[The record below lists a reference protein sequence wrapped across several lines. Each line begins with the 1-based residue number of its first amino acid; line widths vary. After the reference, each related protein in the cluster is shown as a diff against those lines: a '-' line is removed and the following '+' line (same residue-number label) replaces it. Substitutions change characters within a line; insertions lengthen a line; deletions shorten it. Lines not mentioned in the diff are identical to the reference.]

1 MSNDNSDDSID
12 FDIEDIFEEEVVQE
26 IEIEEFELDEI
37 LPDSIEDDEDES
49 VSTVTLSSK
58 PLSDE
63 SLSSEL
69 EQSEP
74 SSSDSV
80 SHEPDS
86 VKSTPSESL
95 PSDSVSKESK
105 SGKSVPSET
114 SSSDSGSDEP
124 ESDKSTSS
132 KSSSNGSEADEPES
146 VKSTPSKSSSND
158 SDADEPDSVKSTPNE
173 SLSSD
178 SVSNETRS
186 GKSVPSETS
195 SSDSDSD
202 ESKSVKSTPS
212 ESSSTDSVSDEPS
225 SLKSTTSKLSSN
237 GSVADESNPRKSRAT
252 EPASS
257 RAKDSEPA
265 FSESTSNELKTN
277 KPTPIESEQNQS
289 REEMVVMEPE
299 TSNQDSKTV
308 TVESEPFVEVTE
320 ISESVAAT
328 EETKAEVERRIMS
341 ASRELDSL
349 VRDVVQQ
356 DSNSLA
362 ATELDIMQAKNYLSM
377 HKLRQ
382 AKNSVKRAEEALVNL
397 EEDVLYLRR
406 SIAMLHRLLKEKK
419 IDRIEAENI
428 LLGLRKATSAAEIGD
443 VGQAATEI
451 EFLVDDLI
459 GGNTSTLNPFF
470 FRHFWLGVDTRWPAG
485 GDTGV
490 LLVRLINDGPI
501 AMPAMRLSP
510 PVPEGWSSIP
520 TTVDLPIIAP
530 GGNLPLRFDIKSEGR
545 YGADEI
551 PLSRKL
557 AVSTG
562 YEMRSGEI
570 MVTIRA
576 QNRSMEPLS
585 DVILSPWLPPGY
597 TTAKV
602 PFVERLS
609 PDEVAIIRMPLTID
623 MGTGG
628 RS

>member
-1 MSNDNSDDSID
+1 MSEEKSEDGINFDLDDILD
-12 FDIEDIFEEEVVQE
+12 EEVVEEIQIEDIEMENESSDGDSMGEEDGSGVSFQDQVREYMMG
-26 IEIEEFELDEI
+26 L
-37 LPDSIEDDEDES
+37 EDETFEQPPAQ
-49 VSTVTLSSK
+49 VEEK
-58 PLSDE
+58 
-63 SLSSEL
+63 L
-69 EQSEP
+69 EETPQPEP
-74 SSSDSV
+74 Q
-80 SHEPDS
+80 EA
-86 VKSTPSESL
+86 
-95 PSDSVSKESK
+95 
-105 SGKSVPSET
+105 
-114 SSSDSGSDEP
+114 P
-124 ESDKSTSS
+124 E
-132 KSSSNGSEADEPES
+132 EII
-146 VKSTPSKSSSND
+146 
-158 SDADEPDSVKSTPNE
+158 
-173 SLSSD
+173 
-178 SVSNETRS
+178 
-186 GKSVPSETS
+186 
-195 SSDSDSD
+195 
-202 ESKSVKSTPS
+202 
-212 ESSSTDSVSDEPS
+212 
-225 SLKSTTSKLSSN
+225 
-237 GSVADESNPRKSRAT
+237 
-252 EPASS
+252 
-257 RAKDSEPA
+257 
-265 FSESTSNELKTN
+265 ESTAVS
-277 KPTPIESEQNQS
+277 
-289 REEMVVMEPE
+289 
-299 TSNQDSKTV
+299 
-308 TVESEPFVEVTE
+308 
-320 ISESVAAT
+320 AAT
-328 EETKAEVERRIMS
+328 ITEVENRIMS
-341 ASRELDSL
+341 ATRDLDSL
-349 VRDVVQQ
+349 VQGVVQQ

-362 ATELDIMQAKNYLSM
+362 ATEIDIMEAKKYLTM
-377 HKLRQ
+377 HKLKR
-382 AKNSVKRAEEALVNL
+382 AKLSVKKAEKALVTL

-510 PVPEGWSSIP
+510 PVPEGWLSIP
-520 TTVDLPIIAP
+520 SSVDLPIIAP

-576 QNRSMEPLS
+576 QNRSMEPLT
-585 DVILSPWLPPGY
+585 DIILSPWLPPGY

-609 PDEVAIIRMPLTID
+609 PDEVAVIRMPLTID

>member
-1 MSNDNSDDSID
+1 MSEEKSEDGINFDLDDILD
-12 FDIEDIFEEEVVQE
+12 EEVVEEIQIEDIEMENESGDVDSTGEEEGSGVSFQDQVREYMMGLEDETFEQPPAQIEEEPEETPQPEVQE
-26 IEIEEFELDEI
+26 APEVIIE
-37 LPDSIEDDEDES
+37 
-49 VSTVTLSSK
+49 STAV
-58 PLSDE
+58 
-63 SLSSEL
+63 
-69 EQSEP
+69 
-74 SSSDSV
+74 
-80 SHEPDS
+80 
-86 VKSTPSESL
+86 
-95 PSDSVSKESK
+95 
-105 SGKSVPSET
+105 
-114 SSSDSGSDEP
+114 
-124 ESDKSTSS
+124 
-132 KSSSNGSEADEPES
+132 SEA
-146 VKSTPSKSSSND
+146 TI
-158 SDADEPDSVKSTPNE
+158 T
-173 SLSSD
+173 
-178 SVSNETRS
+178 
-186 GKSVPSETS
+186 
-195 SSDSDSD
+195 
-202 ESKSVKSTPS
+202 
-212 ESSSTDSVSDEPS
+212 
-225 SLKSTTSKLSSN
+225 
-237 GSVADESNPRKSRAT
+237 
-252 EPASS
+252 
-257 RAKDSEPA
+257 
-265 FSESTSNELKTN
+265 
-277 KPTPIESEQNQS
+277 
-289 REEMVVMEPE
+289 
-299 TSNQDSKTV
+299 
-308 TVESEPFVEVTE
+308 
-320 ISESVAAT
+320 
-328 EETKAEVERRIMS
+328 EVENRIMS
-341 ASRELDSL
+341 ATRDLDSL
-349 VRDVVQQ
+349 VQGVVQQ

-362 ATELDIMQAKNYLSM
+362 ATEIDIMEAKKYLTM
-377 HKLRQ
+377 HKLKR
-382 AKNSVKRAEEALVNL
+382 AKLSVKKAEKALVTL

-510 PVPEGWSSIP
+510 PVPEGWLSIP
-520 TTVDLPIIAP
+520 SSVDLPIIAP

-576 QNRSMEPLS
+576 QNRSMEPLT
-585 DVILSPWLPPGY
+585 DIILSPWLPPGY

-609 PDEVAIIRMPLTID
+609 PDEVAVIRMPLTID

>member
-1 MSNDNSDDSID
+1 
-12 FDIEDIFEEEVVQE
+12 
-26 IEIEEFELDEI
+26 
-37 LPDSIEDDEDES
+37 
-49 VSTVTLSSK
+49 
-58 PLSDE
+58 
-63 SLSSEL
+63 
-69 EQSEP
+69 
-74 SSSDSV
+74 
-80 SHEPDS
+80 
-86 VKSTPSESL
+86 
-95 PSDSVSKESK
+95 
-105 SGKSVPSET
+105 
-114 SSSDSGSDEP
+114 
-124 ESDKSTSS
+124 
-132 KSSSNGSEADEPES
+132 
-146 VKSTPSKSSSND
+146 
-158 SDADEPDSVKSTPNE
+158 
-173 SLSSD
+173 
-178 SVSNETRS
+178 
-186 GKSVPSETS
+186 
-195 SSDSDSD
+195 
-202 ESKSVKSTPS
+202 
-212 ESSSTDSVSDEPS
+212 
-225 SLKSTTSKLSSN
+225 
-237 GSVADESNPRKSRAT
+237 
-252 EPASS
+252 
-257 RAKDSEPA
+257 
-265 FSESTSNELKTN
+265 
-277 KPTPIESEQNQS
+277 
-289 REEMVVMEPE
+289 
-299 TSNQDSKTV
+299 
-308 TVESEPFVEVTE
+308 
-320 ISESVAAT
+320 
-328 EETKAEVERRIMS
+328 MS
-341 ASRELDSL
+341 ATRDLDSL
-349 VRDVVQQ
+349 VQGVVQQ

-362 ATELDIMQAKNYLSM
+362 ATEIDIMEAKKYLTM
-377 HKLRQ
+377 HKLKR
-382 AKNSVKRAEEALVNL
+382 AKLSVKKAEKALVTL

-510 PVPEGWSSIP
+510 PVPEGWLSIP
-520 TTVDLPIIAP
+520 SSVDLPIIAP

-576 QNRSMEPLS
+576 QNRSMEPLT
-585 DVILSPWLPPGY
+585 DIILSPWLPPGY

-609 PDEVAIIRMPLTID
+609 PDEVAVIRMPLTID

>member
-1 MSNDNSDDSID
+1 MSEEKSEDGINFDLDDILD
-12 FDIEDIFEEEVVQE
+12 EEVVEEIQIEDIEMENESSDGDSMGEEDGSGVSFQDQVREYMMGLEDETFEQPPAQFEEE
-26 IEIEEFELDEI
+26 
-37 LPDSIEDDEDES
+37 P
-49 VSTVTLSSK
+49 
-58 PLSDE
+58 
-63 SLSSEL
+63 
-69 EQSEP
+69 
-74 SSSDSV
+74 
-80 SHEPDS
+80 
-86 VKSTPSESL
+86 
-95 PSDSVSKESK
+95 
-105 SGKSVPSET
+105 
-114 SSSDSGSDEP
+114 
-124 ESDKSTSS
+124 
-132 KSSSNGSEADEPES
+132 
-146 VKSTPSKSSSND
+146 
-158 SDADEPDSVKSTPNE
+158 
-173 SLSSD
+173 
-178 SVSNETRS
+178 
-186 GKSVPSETS
+186 
-195 SSDSDSD
+195 
-202 ESKSVKSTPS
+202 
-212 ESSSTDSVSDEPS
+212 
-225 SLKSTTSKLSSN
+225 
-237 GSVADESNPRKSRAT
+237 
-252 EPASS
+252 
-257 RAKDSEPA
+257 
-265 FSESTSNELKTN
+265 
-277 KPTPIESEQNQS
+277 
-289 REEMVVMEPE
+289 
-299 TSNQDSKTV
+299 
-308 TVESEPFVEVTE
+308 
-320 ISESVAAT
+320 
-328 EETKAEVERRIMS
+328 EETKQPEVQEAPEEIIESTAVSAATITEVENRIMS
-341 ASRELDSL
+341 ATRDLDSL
-349 VRDVVQQ
+349 VQGVVQQ

-362 ATELDIMQAKNYLSM
+362 ATEIDIMEAKKYLTM
-377 HKLRQ
+377 HKLKR
-382 AKNSVKRAEEALVNL
+382 AKLSVKKAEKALVTL

-510 PVPEGWSSIP
+510 PVPEGWLSIP
-520 TTVDLPIIAP
+520 SSVDLPIIAP

-576 QNRSMEPLS
+576 QNRSMEPLT
-585 DVILSPWLPPGY
+585 DIILSPWLPPGY

-609 PDEVAIIRMPLTID
+609 PDEVAVIRMPLTID

>member
-1 MSNDNSDDSID
+1 MSDDGPTDSVEFDLEDILEDDVVEEISID
-12 FDIEDIFEEEVVQE
+12 D
-26 IEIEEFELDEI
+26 IEIED
-37 LPDSIEDDEDES
+37 
-49 VSTVTLSSK
+49 
-58 PLSDE
+58 
-63 SLSSEL
+63 
-69 EQSEP
+69 
-74 SSSDSV
+74 
-80 SHEPDS
+80 
-86 VKSTPSESL
+86 
-95 PSDSVSKESK
+95 
-105 SGKSVPSET
+105 
-114 SSSDSGSDEP
+114 
-124 ESDKSTSS
+124 
-132 KSSSNGSEADEPES
+132 
-146 VKSTPSKSSSND
+146 
-158 SDADEPDSVKSTPNE
+158 
-173 SLSSD
+173 
-178 SVSNETRS
+178 
-186 GKSVPSETS
+186 
-195 SSDSDSD
+195 
-202 ESKSVKSTPS
+202 
-212 ESSSTDSVSDEPS
+212 SSTDSYEEDTGSGESFQDKVREYMEELEDETFHETPPVTVDEPE
-225 SLKSTTSKLSSN
+225 L
-237 GSVADESNPRKSRAT
+237 P
-252 EPASS
+252 
-257 RAKDSEPA
+257 SE
-265 FSESTSNELKTN
+265 
-277 KPTPIESEQNQS
+277 
-289 REEMVVMEPE
+289 
-299 TSNQDSKTV
+299 
-308 TVESEPFVEVTE
+308 VEVVT
-320 ISESVAAT
+320 ESVVAT
-328 EETKAEVERRIMS
+328 EEAKAEVERRIMN
-341 ASRELDSL
+341 ASEELDTL

-362 ATELDIMQAKNYLSM
+362 ATEIDIMEAKKFLSL

-382 AKNSVKRAEEALVNL
+382 AKSSVKKAEKALVTL

-520 TTVDLPIIAP
+520 SSVDLPIIAP

-570 MVTIRA
+570 MVTVRA
-576 QNRSMEPLS
+576 QNRSMEPLT
-585 DVILSPWLPPGY
+585 DIILSPWLPPGY
-597 TTAKV
+597 TTAEV

-609 PDEVAIIRMPLTID
+609 PDEVAVIRMPLTID

>member
-1 MSNDNSDDSID
+1 MSEEKSEDGINFGLDDILD
-12 FDIEDIFEEEVVQE
+12 EEVVEEIQIEDIEMENESSDVDSTGEEEGSGVSFQDQVRE
-26 IEIEEFELDEI
+26 YMMGL
-37 LPDSIEDDEDES
+37 EDE
-49 VSTVTLSSK
+49 TF
-58 PLSDE
+58 
-63 SLSSEL
+63 
-69 EQSEP
+69 EQPPAQAEEEP
-74 SSSDSV
+74 EETPQTEVQDAP
-80 SHEPDS
+80 EEIIE
-86 VKSTPSESL
+86 STP
-95 PSDSVSKESK
+95 VS
-105 SGKSVPSET
+105 
-114 SSSDSGSDEP
+114 
-124 ESDKSTSS
+124 
-132 KSSSNGSEADEPES
+132 
-146 VKSTPSKSSSND
+146 
-158 SDADEPDSVKSTPNE
+158 
-173 SLSSD
+173 
-178 SVSNETRS
+178 
-186 GKSVPSETS
+186 
-195 SSDSDSD
+195 
-202 ESKSVKSTPS
+202 
-212 ESSSTDSVSDEPS
+212 
-225 SLKSTTSKLSSN
+225 
-237 GSVADESNPRKSRAT
+237 
-252 EPASS
+252 
-257 RAKDSEPA
+257 
-265 FSESTSNELKTN
+265 
-277 KPTPIESEQNQS
+277 
-289 REEMVVMEPE
+289 
-299 TSNQDSKTV
+299 
-308 TVESEPFVEVTE
+308 
-320 ISESVAAT
+320 AAT
-328 EETKAEVERRIMS
+328 ITEVENRIMS
-341 ASRELDSL
+341 ATRDLDSL
-349 VRDVVQQ
+349 VQGVVQQ

-362 ATELDIMQAKNYLSM
+362 ATEIDIMEAKKYLTM
-377 HKLRQ
+377 HKLKR
-382 AKNSVKRAEEALVNL
+382 AKLSVKKAEKALVTL

-510 PVPEGWSSIP
+510 PVPEGWLSIP
-520 TTVDLPIIAP
+520 SSVDLPIIAP

-576 QNRSMEPLS
+576 QNRSMEPLT
-585 DVILSPWLPPGY
+585 DIILSPWLPPGY

-609 PDEVAIIRMPLTID
+609 PDEVAVIRMPLTID

>member
-1 MSNDNSDDSID
+1 MSDDESTD
-12 FDIEDIFEEEVVQE
+12 RAEFDLDDILEDDVVEEISVED
-26 IEIEEFELDEI
+26 IEIED
-37 LPDSIEDDEDES
+37 
-49 VSTVTLSSK
+49 
-58 PLSDE
+58 
-63 SLSSEL
+63 
-69 EQSEP
+69 
-74 SSSDSV
+74 
-80 SHEPDS
+80 
-86 VKSTPSESL
+86 
-95 PSDSVSKESK
+95 
-105 SGKSVPSET
+105 
-114 SSSDSGSDEP
+114 
-124 ESDKSTSS
+124 
-132 KSSSNGSEADEPES
+132 
-146 VKSTPSKSSSND
+146 
-158 SDADEPDSVKSTPNE
+158 
-173 SLSSD
+173 
-178 SVSNETRS
+178 
-186 GKSVPSETS
+186 
-195 SSDSDSD
+195 
-202 ESKSVKSTPS
+202 
-212 ESSSTDSVSDEPS
+212 SSTDSGDDDTGSGESFQDRVREYMEELEGETFHEPPA
-225 SLKSTTSKLSSN
+225 
-237 GSVADESNPRKSRAT
+237 VADEQP
-252 EPASS
+252 
-257 RAKDSEPA
+257 
-265 FSESTSNELKTN
+265 EL
-277 KPTPIESEQNQS
+277 P
-289 REEMVVMEPE
+289 
-299 TSNQDSKTV
+299 
-308 TVESEPFVEVTE
+308 VEVEQVT
-320 ISESVAAT
+320 ESVAVT
-328 EETKAEVERRIMS
+328 EETKSEVERRIMN
-341 ASRELDSL
+341 ASEELDTL

-362 ATELDIMQAKNYLSM
+362 ATEIDIMEAKKFLSL

-382 AKNSVKRAEEALVNL
+382 AKSSVKKAEKALVTL

-520 TTVDLPIIAP
+520 SSVDLPIIAP

-570 MVTIRA
+570 IVTIRA
-576 QNRSMEPLS
+576 QNRSMEPLT
-585 DVILSPWLPPGY
+585 DIILAPWLPPGY
-597 TTAKV
+597 TTAEV

-609 PDEVAIIRMPLTID
+609 PDEVAVIRMPLSID

-628 RS
+628 SS

>member
-1 MSNDNSDDSID
+1 MSEEKSEEGINFDLDDILD
-12 FDIEDIFEEEVVQE
+12 EEVVEEIQIEDIEMENESSDGDSMGEEDGSGVSFQDQVREYMMGLEDETFEQPPAQVEEEPVETPQPELQE
-26 IEIEEFELDEI
+26 APEEII
-37 LPDSIEDDEDES
+37 
-49 VSTVTLSSK
+49 
-58 PLSDE
+58 
-63 SLSSEL
+63 
-69 EQSEP
+69 
-74 SSSDSV
+74 
-80 SHEPDS
+80 
-86 VKSTPSESL
+86 
-95 PSDSVSKESK
+95 
-105 SGKSVPSET
+105 
-114 SSSDSGSDEP
+114 
-124 ESDKSTSS
+124 
-132 KSSSNGSEADEPES
+132 
-146 VKSTPSKSSSND
+146 
-158 SDADEPDSVKSTPNE
+158 
-173 SLSSD
+173 
-178 SVSNETRS
+178 
-186 GKSVPSETS
+186 
-195 SSDSDSD
+195 
-202 ESKSVKSTPS
+202 
-212 ESSSTDSVSDEPS
+212 
-225 SLKSTTSKLSSN
+225 
-237 GSVADESNPRKSRAT
+237 
-252 EPASS
+252 
-257 RAKDSEPA
+257 
-265 FSESTSNELKTN
+265 ESTAVS
-277 KPTPIESEQNQS
+277 
-289 REEMVVMEPE
+289 
-299 TSNQDSKTV
+299 
-308 TVESEPFVEVTE
+308 
-320 ISESVAAT
+320 AAT
-328 EETKAEVERRIMS
+328 ITEVENRIMS
-341 ASRELDSL
+341 ATRDLDSL
-349 VRDVVQQ
+349 VQGVVQQ

-362 ATELDIMQAKNYLSM
+362 ATEIDIMEAKKYLTM
-377 HKLRQ
+377 HKLKR
-382 AKNSVKRAEEALVNL
+382 AKLSVKKAEKALVTL

-510 PVPEGWSSIP
+510 PVPEGWLSIP
-520 TTVDLPIIAP
+520 SSVDLPIIAP

-576 QNRSMEPLS
+576 QNRSMEPLT
-585 DVILSPWLPPGY
+585 DIILSPWLPPGY

-609 PDEVAIIRMPLTID
+609 PDEVAVIRMPLTID

>member
-1 MSNDNSDDSID
+1 MSDDEPTDGVEFDLEDILEDDVVEEISID
-12 FDIEDIFEEEVVQE
+12 D
-26 IEIEEFELDEI
+26 IEIED
-37 LPDSIEDDEDES
+37 
-49 VSTVTLSSK
+49 
-58 PLSDE
+58 
-63 SLSSEL
+63 
-69 EQSEP
+69 
-74 SSSDSV
+74 
-80 SHEPDS
+80 
-86 VKSTPSESL
+86 
-95 PSDSVSKESK
+95 
-105 SGKSVPSET
+105 
-114 SSSDSGSDEP
+114 
-124 ESDKSTSS
+124 
-132 KSSSNGSEADEPES
+132 
-146 VKSTPSKSSSND
+146 
-158 SDADEPDSVKSTPNE
+158 
-173 SLSSD
+173 
-178 SVSNETRS
+178 
-186 GKSVPSETS
+186 
-195 SSDSDSD
+195 
-202 ESKSVKSTPS
+202 
-212 ESSSTDSVSDEPS
+212 SSTDSDEEDTGSGESFQDKVREYMEELEDETFHDTPPVTVDEPE
-225 SLKSTTSKLSSN
+225 LPTEVEELTQ
-237 GSVADESNPRKSRAT
+237 SV
-252 EPASS
+252 
-257 RAKDSEPA
+257 
-265 FSESTSNELKTN
+265 
-277 KPTPIESEQNQS
+277 
-289 REEMVVMEPE
+289 V
-299 TSNQDSKTV
+299 
-308 TVESEPFVEVTE
+308 
-320 ISESVAAT
+320 AT
-328 EETKAEVERRIMS
+328 EEVKAEVERRIMS
-341 ASRELDSL
+341 ASEELDTL

-362 ATELDIMQAKNYLSM
+362 ATEIDIMEAKKFLSL
-377 HKLRQ
+377 HKLRR
-382 AKNSVKRAEEALVNL
+382 AKSSVKKAEKALVTL

-520 TTVDLPIIAP
+520 SSVDLPIIAP

-570 MVTIRA
+570 MVTVRA
-576 QNRSMEPLS
+576 QNRSMEPLT
-585 DVILSPWLPPGY
+585 DIILSPWLPPGY
-597 TTAKV
+597 TTAEV

-609 PDEVAIIRMPLTID
+609 PDEVAVIRMPLTID

>member
-1 MSNDNSDDSID
+1 MSDDGPTDGVEFDLEDILEDDVVEEISID
-12 FDIEDIFEEEVVQE
+12 D
-26 IEIEEFELDEI
+26 IEIED
-37 LPDSIEDDEDES
+37 
-49 VSTVTLSSK
+49 
-58 PLSDE
+58 
-63 SLSSEL
+63 
-69 EQSEP
+69 
-74 SSSDSV
+74 
-80 SHEPDS
+80 
-86 VKSTPSESL
+86 
-95 PSDSVSKESK
+95 
-105 SGKSVPSET
+105 
-114 SSSDSGSDEP
+114 
-124 ESDKSTSS
+124 
-132 KSSSNGSEADEPES
+132 
-146 VKSTPSKSSSND
+146 
-158 SDADEPDSVKSTPNE
+158 
-173 SLSSD
+173 
-178 SVSNETRS
+178 
-186 GKSVPSETS
+186 
-195 SSDSDSD
+195 
-202 ESKSVKSTPS
+202 
-212 ESSSTDSVSDEPS
+212 SSTDSDEGDTGSGESFQDKVREYMEELEDETFHETPPVTVDEPE
-225 SLKSTTSKLSSN
+225 L
-237 GSVADESNPRKSRAT
+237 P
-252 EPASS
+252 
-257 RAKDSEPA
+257 SE
-265 FSESTSNELKTN
+265 
-277 KPTPIESEQNQS
+277 
-289 REEMVVMEPE
+289 
-299 TSNQDSKTV
+299 
-308 TVESEPFVEVTE
+308 VEVVT
-320 ISESVAAT
+320 ESVVAT
-328 EETKAEVERRIMS
+328 EEAKAEVERRIMN
-341 ASRELDSL
+341 ASEELDTL

-362 ATELDIMQAKNYLSM
+362 ATEIDIMEAKKFLSL

-382 AKNSVKRAEEALVNL
+382 AKSSVKKAEKALVTL

-520 TTVDLPIIAP
+520 SSVDLPIIAP

-570 MVTIRA
+570 MVTVRA
-576 QNRSMEPLS
+576 QNRSMEPLT
-585 DVILSPWLPPGY
+585 DIILSPWLPPGY
-597 TTAKV
+597 TTAEV

-609 PDEVAIIRMPLTID
+609 PDEVAVIRMPLTID

>member
-1 MSNDNSDDSID
+1 MMSDDGPTDGVEFDLEDILEDDVVEEISID
-12 FDIEDIFEEEVVQE
+12 D
-26 IEIEEFELDEI
+26 IEIED
-37 LPDSIEDDEDES
+37 
-49 VSTVTLSSK
+49 
-58 PLSDE
+58 
-63 SLSSEL
+63 
-69 EQSEP
+69 
-74 SSSDSV
+74 
-80 SHEPDS
+80 
-86 VKSTPSESL
+86 
-95 PSDSVSKESK
+95 
-105 SGKSVPSET
+105 
-114 SSSDSGSDEP
+114 
-124 ESDKSTSS
+124 
-132 KSSSNGSEADEPES
+132 
-146 VKSTPSKSSSND
+146 
-158 SDADEPDSVKSTPNE
+158 
-173 SLSSD
+173 
-178 SVSNETRS
+178 
-186 GKSVPSETS
+186 
-195 SSDSDSD
+195 
-202 ESKSVKSTPS
+202 
-212 ESSSTDSVSDEPS
+212 SSTDSDEEDTGSGESFQDKVREYMEELEDETFHETPPVTVDEPE
-225 SLKSTTSKLSSN
+225 L
-237 GSVADESNPRKSRAT
+237 P
-252 EPASS
+252 
-257 RAKDSEPA
+257 SE
-265 FSESTSNELKTN
+265 
-277 KPTPIESEQNQS
+277 
-289 REEMVVMEPE
+289 
-299 TSNQDSKTV
+299 
-308 TVESEPFVEVTE
+308 VEVVT
-320 ISESVAAT
+320 ESVVAT
-328 EETKAEVERRIMS
+328 EEAKAEVERRIMN
-341 ASRELDSL
+341 ASEELDTL

-362 ATELDIMQAKNYLSM
+362 ATEIDIMEAKKFLSL

-382 AKNSVKRAEEALVNL
+382 AKSSVKKAEKALVTL

-520 TTVDLPIIAP
+520 SSVDLPIIAP

-570 MVTIRA
+570 MVTVRA
-576 QNRSMEPLS
+576 QNRSMEPLT
-585 DVILSPWLPPGY
+585 DIILSPWLPPGY
-597 TTAKV
+597 TTAEV

-609 PDEVAIIRMPLTID
+609 PDEVAVIRMPLTID

>member
-1 MSNDNSDDSID
+1 MMSDDGPTDSVEFDLEDILEDDVVEEISID
-12 FDIEDIFEEEVVQE
+12 D
-26 IEIEEFELDEI
+26 IEIED
-37 LPDSIEDDEDES
+37 
-49 VSTVTLSSK
+49 
-58 PLSDE
+58 
-63 SLSSEL
+63 
-69 EQSEP
+69 
-74 SSSDSV
+74 
-80 SHEPDS
+80 
-86 VKSTPSESL
+86 
-95 PSDSVSKESK
+95 
-105 SGKSVPSET
+105 
-114 SSSDSGSDEP
+114 
-124 ESDKSTSS
+124 
-132 KSSSNGSEADEPES
+132 
-146 VKSTPSKSSSND
+146 
-158 SDADEPDSVKSTPNE
+158 
-173 SLSSD
+173 
-178 SVSNETRS
+178 
-186 GKSVPSETS
+186 
-195 SSDSDSD
+195 
-202 ESKSVKSTPS
+202 
-212 ESSSTDSVSDEPS
+212 SSTDSDEEDTGSGESFQDKVREYMEELEDETFHETPPVTVDEPE
-225 SLKSTTSKLSSN
+225 L
-237 GSVADESNPRKSRAT
+237 P
-252 EPASS
+252 
-257 RAKDSEPA
+257 SE
-265 FSESTSNELKTN
+265 
-277 KPTPIESEQNQS
+277 
-289 REEMVVMEPE
+289 
-299 TSNQDSKTV
+299 
-308 TVESEPFVEVTE
+308 VEVVT
-320 ISESVAAT
+320 ESVVAT
-328 EETKAEVERRIMS
+328 EEAKAEVERRIMN
-341 ASRELDSL
+341 ASEELDTL

-362 ATELDIMQAKNYLSM
+362 ATEIDIMEAKKFLSL

-382 AKNSVKRAEEALVNL
+382 AKSSVKKAEKALVTL

-520 TTVDLPIIAP
+520 SSVDLPIIAP

-570 MVTIRA
+570 MVTVRA
-576 QNRSMEPLS
+576 QNRSMEPLT
-585 DVILSPWLPPGY
+585 DIILSPWLPPGY
-597 TTAKV
+597 TTAEV

-609 PDEVAIIRMPLTID
+609 PDEVAVIRMPLTID

>member
-1 MSNDNSDDSID
+1 MSDDGPTDGVEFDLEDILEDDVVEEISID
-12 FDIEDIFEEEVVQE
+12 D
-26 IEIEEFELDEI
+26 IEIEDSSTNPDEEDTGSGESFQDKVREYMEEL
-37 LPDSIEDDEDES
+37 EDETFHETPP
-49 VSTVTLSSK
+49 VTV
-58 PLSDE
+58 
-63 SLSSEL
+63 
-69 EQSEP
+69 
-74 SSSDSV
+74 
-80 SHEPDS
+80 
-86 VKSTPSESL
+86 
-95 PSDSVSKESK
+95 
-105 SGKSVPSET
+105 
-114 SSSDSGSDEP
+114 DEP
-124 ESDKSTSS
+124 ELP
-132 KSSSNGSEADEPES
+132 SEVEVVTES
-146 VKSTPSKSSSND
+146 V
-158 SDADEPDSVKSTPNE
+158 V
-173 SLSSD
+173 
-178 SVSNETRS
+178 
-186 GKSVPSETS
+186 
-195 SSDSDSD
+195 
-202 ESKSVKSTPS
+202 
-212 ESSSTDSVSDEPS
+212 
-225 SLKSTTSKLSSN
+225 
-237 GSVADESNPRKSRAT
+237 
-252 EPASS
+252 
-257 RAKDSEPA
+257 
-265 FSESTSNELKTN
+265 
-277 KPTPIESEQNQS
+277 
-289 REEMVVMEPE
+289 
-299 TSNQDSKTV
+299 
-308 TVESEPFVEVTE
+308 
-320 ISESVAAT
+320 AT
-328 EETKAEVERRIMS
+328 EEAKAEVERRIMN
-341 ASRELDSL
+341 ASEELDTL

-362 ATELDIMQAKNYLSM
+362 ATEIDIMEAKKFLSL

-382 AKNSVKRAEEALVNL
+382 AKSSVKKAEKALVTL

-520 TTVDLPIIAP
+520 SSVDLPIIAP

-570 MVTIRA
+570 MVTVRA
-576 QNRSMEPLS
+576 QNRSMEPLT
-585 DVILSPWLPPGY
+585 DIVLSPWLPPGY
-597 TTAKV
+597 TTAEV

-609 PDEVAIIRMPLTID
+609 PDEVAVIRMPLTID

>member
-1 MSNDNSDDSID
+1 MSEEKSEDGINFDLDDILD
-12 FDIEDIFEEEVVQE
+12 EEVVEEIQIEDIEMENESSDVDSMSGEEGSGVSFQDQVREYMMGLEDETFEQPPAQIEEEPEETPQSEVQE
-26 IEIEEFELDEI
+26 APEEII
-37 LPDSIEDDEDES
+37 
-49 VSTVTLSSK
+49 
-58 PLSDE
+58 
-63 SLSSEL
+63 
-69 EQSEP
+69 
-74 SSSDSV
+74 
-80 SHEPDS
+80 
-86 VKSTPSESL
+86 
-95 PSDSVSKESK
+95 
-105 SGKSVPSET
+105 
-114 SSSDSGSDEP
+114 
-124 ESDKSTSS
+124 
-132 KSSSNGSEADEPES
+132 
-146 VKSTPSKSSSND
+146 
-158 SDADEPDSVKSTPNE
+158 
-173 SLSSD
+173 
-178 SVSNETRS
+178 
-186 GKSVPSETS
+186 
-195 SSDSDSD
+195 
-202 ESKSVKSTPS
+202 
-212 ESSSTDSVSDEPS
+212 
-225 SLKSTTSKLSSN
+225 
-237 GSVADESNPRKSRAT
+237 
-252 EPASS
+252 
-257 RAKDSEPA
+257 
-265 FSESTSNELKTN
+265 ESTAVS
-277 KPTPIESEQNQS
+277 
-289 REEMVVMEPE
+289 
-299 TSNQDSKTV
+299 
-308 TVESEPFVEVTE
+308 
-320 ISESVAAT
+320 AAT
-328 EETKAEVERRIMS
+328 ITEVENRIMS
-341 ASRELDSL
+341 ATRDLDSL
-349 VRDVVQQ
+349 VQGVVQQ

-362 ATELDIMQAKNYLSM
+362 ATEIDIMEAKKYLTM
-377 HKLRQ
+377 HKLKR
-382 AKNSVKRAEEALVNL
+382 AKLSVKKAEKALVTL

-510 PVPEGWSSIP
+510 PVPEGWFSIP
-520 TTVDLPIIAP
+520 SSVDLPIIAP

-576 QNRSMEPLS
+576 QNRSMEPLT
-585 DVILSPWLPPGY
+585 DIILSPWLPPGY

-609 PDEVAIIRMPLTID
+609 PDEVAVIRMPLTID

>member
-1 MSNDNSDDSID
+1 MSEEKSEDGINFDLDDILD
-12 FDIEDIFEEEVVQE
+12 EEVIEEIQIEDIEMENESTDVDSM
-26 IEIEEFELDEI
+26 EIEEGSCVSFQDQVREYMMGL
-37 LPDSIEDDEDES
+37 EDE
-49 VSTVTLSSK
+49 TF
-58 PLSDE
+58 
-63 SLSSEL
+63 
-69 EQSEP
+69 EQPPAQVE
-74 SSSDSV
+74 
-80 SHEPDS
+80 EM
-86 VKSTPSESL
+86 
-95 PSDSVSKESK
+95 
-105 SGKSVPSET
+105 
-114 SSSDSGSDEP
+114 P
-124 ESDKSTSS
+124 EEIPQPEVQ
-132 KSSSNGSEADEPES
+132 EAPE
-146 VKSTPSKSSSND
+146 
-158 SDADEPDSVKSTPNE
+158 AII
-173 SLSSD
+173 
-178 SVSNETRS
+178 
-186 GKSVPSETS
+186 
-195 SSDSDSD
+195 
-202 ESKSVKSTPS
+202 
-212 ESSSTDSVSDEPS
+212 ESSAVS
-225 SLKSTTSKLSSN
+225 
-237 GSVADESNPRKSRAT
+237 
-252 EPASS
+252 
-257 RAKDSEPA
+257 
-265 FSESTSNELKTN
+265 
-277 KPTPIESEQNQS
+277 
-289 REEMVVMEPE
+289 
-299 TSNQDSKTV
+299 
-308 TVESEPFVEVTE
+308 
-320 ISESVAAT
+320 AAT
-328 EETKAEVERRIMS
+328 ITEVENRIMS
-341 ASRELDSL
+341 ATRDLDSL
-349 VRDVVQQ
+349 VQGVVQQ

-362 ATELDIMQAKNYLSM
+362 ATEIDIMEAKKYLTM
-377 HKLRQ
+377 HKLKH
-382 AKNSVKRAEEALVNL
+382 AKLSVKKAEKALVTL

-419 IDRIEAENI
+419 IERIEAENI

-510 PVPEGWSSIP
+510 PVPEGWLSIP
-520 TTVDLPIIAP
+520 SSVDLPIIAP

-576 QNRSMEPLS
+576 QNRSMEPLT
-585 DVILSPWLPPGY
+585 DIILSPWLPPGY

-609 PDEVAIIRMPLTID
+609 PDEVAVIRMPLTID